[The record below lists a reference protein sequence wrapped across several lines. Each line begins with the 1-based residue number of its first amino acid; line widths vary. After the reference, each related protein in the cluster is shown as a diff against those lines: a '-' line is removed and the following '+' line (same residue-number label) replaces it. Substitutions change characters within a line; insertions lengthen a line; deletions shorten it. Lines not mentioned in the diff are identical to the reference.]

1 MTDRKPTAD
10 EVRAAWDA
18 NAAFWDERM
27 EAGGTWHRNL
37 IAPAVERLLEL
48 LPGESVLEIACGNG
62 EFARRMVAIG
72 ARVLATDFSEA
83 MIERARARGGDVGY
97 RVADAADEPQ
107 LLSLGDPGSFDAVV
121 CNMALMDML
130 EIEPMAS
137 AAVRLL
143 RPGGR
148 LVFST
153 VHPAFNGLGV
163 TRIVEQ
169 FDDEHGVQRLHWL
182 KVSAYAHPRIGM
194 GVAIEGQP
202 TGQWYFDRSIQE
214 LFGAFFHRGFV
225 LDALEEPVMRP
236 EDVAPESSSAIFTRV
251 PPVLVAR
258 MRPSPQP

>member
-18 NAAFWDERM
+18 NAAFWDERT
-27 EAGGTWHRNL
+27 EAGETWQRSL
-37 IAPAVERLLEL
+37 IAPAVERLLDL
-48 LPGESVLEIACGNG
+48 RRGESVLEIACGNG
-62 EFARRMVAIG
+62 EFARRMFEAG

-83 MIERARARGGDVGY
+83 MIERAKARGGEIDY
-97 RVADAADEPQ
+97 RVADAADEPH
-107 LLSLGDPGSFDAVV
+107 LLSLGEPGSFDAVV

-153 VHPAFNGLGV
+153 VHPAFNGLGA
-163 TRIVEQ
+163 TRVVEQ

-182 KVSAYAHPRIGM
+182 KVSAYAHPRVGM

-202 TGQWYFDRSIQE
+202 AGQWYFDRSIQE
-214 LFGAFFHRGFV
+214 LFDAFFHHGFA
-225 LDALEEPVMRP
+225 LDGLEEPVLRP
-236 EDVAPESSSAIFTRV
+236 EDVASESPSAIFTRV

-258 MRPSPQP
+258 MRPPPP